1 MQLPCVIMR
10 NDMFFA
16 GIFTFLVCLRFKFKF
31 WIPNVTC
38 PIYNATLKI
47 LKIRKMWRNI
57 VVFLSRKV
65 FISVSLSLLL
75 ANKKCGSHFR
85 RETAEK
91 KRKKIKSIESQFIL
105 NQTKL
110 STVPLLIGH
119 CYFCAHYAYSP
130 FKFLRNFNN
139 HETAWCWEMA
149 YNKDEY

>member
-1 MQLPCVIMR
+1 MQLPYVIMR
-10 NDMFFA
+10 DNMFFFA

-31 WIPNVTC
+31 LIPDVTC

-47 LKIRKMWRNI
+47 LKIIKMWRNI
-57 VVFLSRKV
+57 
-65 FISVSLSLLL
+65 VSLSLLL

-85 RETAEK
+85 RETAK
-91 KRKKIKSIESQFIL
+91 KKKKKIKSIESQFIL

-110 STVPLLIGH
+110 STVLLLIGH